1 MEFVLKVDHINLKP
15 YFLVMKRIT
24 LVGMFMVYLGSTI
37 FPMMSSLMSPCLVT
51 LEGLVPSYQTFLL
64 IQTLTSLILSE
75 PYIRLLLEKHT
86 MKILLDARNGSLLYN
101 LLVELR
107 IHLGDFISFVAMQD
121 FILPLDLECLWLA
134 EVDIITEHF
143 LLAAYADPSQFSCI
157 QHFDPSTA
165 PDMSTQVITRP
176 DTSVW
181 HEAMKHEVDSLE
193 EYNMFK

>member
-1 MEFVLKVDHINLKP
+1 
-15 YFLVMKRIT
+15 
-24 LVGMFMVYLGSTI
+24 
-37 FPMMSSLMSPCLVT
+37 
-51 LEGLVPSYQTFLL
+51 
-64 IQTLTSLILSE
+64 
-75 PYIRLLLEKHT
+75 
-86 MKILLDARNGSLLYN
+86 
-101 LLVELR
+101 
-107 IHLGDFISFVAMQD
+107 MQD

-134 EVDIITEHF
+134 EMDIITEHF